1 MGGYLANSIAIMSD
15 SAHLLSDLTSFI
27 VSLVA
32 IYLAMQP
39 ASKKMNFG
47 YYRAGEGWSASHLS
61 SLVQF
66 GVIPIHSQSNMS

>member
-1 MGGYLANSIAIMSD
+1 MLIPQIGEAVGGYLANSIAIMSD

-47 YYRAGEGWSASHLS
+47 YYRAGEG
-61 SLVQF
+61 QF
-66 GVIPIHSQSNMS
+66 YLTSTLYPPFL

>member
-1 MGGYLANSIAIMSD
+1 MTPQIGEAVGGYLANSIAIMSD

-27 VSLVA
+27 VSIVA

-47 YYRAGEGWSASHLS
+47 YYRAGEGQFYLTCPLLVHLF
-61 SLVQF
+61 L
-66 GVIPIHSQSNMS
+66 